1 MVSYTS
7 CLVAH
12 EVLLAD
18 CAIGLNGQG
27 DSEYLTKGTAWIC
40 CSFRLKLFLGQNIQ
54 MAALKVRVEEF
65 SLVMQKTET
74 LLYPLGATGRAA
86 AVVFFLCCDPSPALS
101 LSGGCAGAP
110 LCCDT
115 FVLCFRCTWK
125 SPALT
130 SCEPSKPSG
139 EFTVGVA
146 PAQLLWGSWCSVL
159 GNFPAQWLIPDL
171 V

>member
-1 MVSYTS
+1 MDLL
-7 CLVAH
+7 LVLSKIVFGT
-12 EVLLAD
+12 EYP
-18 CAIGLNGQG
+18 NGCTESQ
-27 DSEYLTKGTAWIC
+27 SK
-40 CSFRLKLFLGQNIQ
+40 
-54 MAALKVRVEEF
+54 EF
-65 SLVMQKTET
+65 SLVTQKTET

-86 AVVFFLCCDPSPALS
+86 VSFFLCCDPSPALS
-101 LSGGCAGAP
+101 LSGGCGGAP

-146 PAQLLWGSWCSVL
+146 PTQLLWGSWCSVL